1 MFSLCTLL
9 ISLCYIVISVHIVT
23 LVKTYQ
29 RLGGDIENTI
39 GILIQRMVT
48 VLLDDPIICD
58 LPIKMIKIDEF
69 LSNSLQSW
77 ENDWQ
82 MSFNPNKCEVIHIT
96 TKRKPIPN
104 NYSIH
109 GTVLNTTD
117 HVRYIGVTISS
128 NLSWKKTHINN
139 ITKKANSTMSY
150 IRRSIW
156 SSTSSAKSNAY
167 KTYVRPTV

>member
-1 MFSLCTLL
+1 
-9 ISLCYIVISVHIVT
+9 
-23 LVKTYQ
+23 
-29 RLGGDIENTI
+29 
-39 GILIQRMVT
+39 
-48 VLLDDPIICD
+48 
-58 LPIKMIKIDEF
+58 
-69 LSNSLQSW
+69 
-77 ENDWQ
+77 

-167 KTYVRPTV
+167 KTYVRPTVEDASSVWSPHSECQINQLEMVQIRET